1 MSRQTICREYTI
13 EIFLEQKNYFF
24 LFIRAYIY
32 ED

>member
-13 EIFLEQKNYFF
+13 EIFLEQKIFF